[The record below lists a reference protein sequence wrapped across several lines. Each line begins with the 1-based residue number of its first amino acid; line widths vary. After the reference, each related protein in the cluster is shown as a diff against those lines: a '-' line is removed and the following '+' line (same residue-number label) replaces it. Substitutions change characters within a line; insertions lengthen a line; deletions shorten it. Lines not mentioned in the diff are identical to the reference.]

1 MDNINF
7 LPFTLR
13 VIHEAFFLEQSE
25 TEFYTNHSG
34 LDLVGLFLN
43 RYDQLNQ
50 TLEKGI
56 SLRHGISYTDIIKSM
71 IGTLCLGKCNFEA
84 IENHRD
90 DDYFKAALAIH
101 QIPSSARLRQRLDEH
116 ADALLPIIY
125 QSTIDFLAQAL

>member
-1 MDNINF
+1 LDNINF

-43 RYDQLNQ
+43 RYGQLNQ

-56 SLRHGISYTDIIKSM
+56 SLRHGISHTDIIKSM
-71 IGTLCLGKCNFEA
+71 IGALCSGKSDFEA
-84 IENHRD
+84 IKNHRD
-90 DDYFKAALAIH
+90 DD
-101 QIPSSARLRQRLDEH
+101 
-116 ADALLPIIY
+116 
-125 QSTIDFLAQAL
+125 